1 MKKKSP
7 LNRLGVHGS
16 LLILVAWS
24 ILPFVWTFQ
33 TSIKFTRD
41 VARKEP
47 VLWGYETTS
56 NAYNA
61 FWLDDDEINMLHV
74 LWFIVAFAI
83 LAALVGFIGRMIA
96 NGPGDK
102 TLRNLALSV
111 GAVGL
116 VGLAFAAPRLADDE
130 LTTVNNRAILAFLA
144 LVVTLLVA
152 GLVMMRTQGPPGGL
166 ANALRVLVLGAVIVA
181 LARVLQIHVSERDQW
196 SMWETESSGWNA
208 AGIVVAAIVFGLI
221 PLMLAVAMLRARHQ
235 SWPYFTG
242 VGIILGIGFWWFPRV
257 FEVNDEFDFF
267 INSIVV
273 TVLTMIISISIGLL
287 AGYGLA
293 RYTGIS
299 GAVILIV
306 ALGFRALP
314 RTAFVLPY
322 FFGAQ
327 RLGILDSRLV
337 IVMALVAIN
346 QPFTI
351 WMFRTF
357 FMDVPKE
364 MEEAA
369 MMDGAS
375 RFQAFRKIII
385 PIMWP
390 GIIATSLFTMLLA
403 YNEFL
408 FVRVLAPTNWTL
420 PVAIV
425 SLTGGESS
433 RTITE
438 AAAASVSITLPIV
451 VVIIL
456 FQKHLVKGLGA
467 GAVKG

>member
-1 MKKKSP
+1 MSF
-7 LNRLGVHGS
+7 LRSFSRHS
-16 LLILVAWS
+16 TLIVLVIWS
-24 ILPFVWTFQ
+24 ILPFSWAVQ
-33 TSIKFTRD
+33 SSIKFTRD

-56 NAYNA
+56 SAYNK
-61 FWLDDDEINMLHV
+61 FWLDDDEINMYTV
-74 LWFIVAFAI
+74 LAFI
-83 LAALVGFIGRMIA
+83 
-96 NGPGDK
+96 
-102 TLRNLALSV
+102 
-111 GAVGL
+111 
-116 VGLAFAAPRLADDE
+116 LAFAAA
-130 LTTVNNRAILAFLA
+130 AFLLA
-144 LVVTLLVA
+144 SMGRRVSKGSKWYLGFVDLVKGIVFGAIAIAVLVPAVLLIVQLFQWGWA
-152 GLVMMRTQGPPGGL
+152 GLYAAIPIIAAIAYLCWRFPPELKLERGDTYGSGRSWPFFI
-166 ANALRVLVLGAVIVA
+166 AVPLVLG
-181 LARVLQIHVSERDQW
+181 
-196 SMWETESSGWNA
+196 
-208 AGIVVAAIVFGLI
+208 FGLW
-221 PLMLAVAMLRARHQ
+221 L
-235 SWPYFTG
+235 
-242 VGIILGIGFWWFPRV
+242 FPRV
-257 FEVNDEFDFF
+257 FEVEDEYWFF
-267 INSIVV
+267 VNSIIV
-273 TVLTMIISISIGLL
+273 TVLTMLISISIGLL
-287 AGYGLA
+287 AGYALA
-293 RYTGIS
+293 RYTGLS
-299 GAVILIV
+299 GAVILII
-306 ALGFRALP
+306 ALAFRALP

-322 FFGAQ
+322 YFAAQ
-327 RLGILDSRLV
+327 KLGILDSRLV
-337 IVMALVAIN
+337 IVMALVAVN

-375 RFQAFRKIII
+375 RFEAFRKVII

-390 GIIATSLFTMLLA
+390 GIIATSLFTLLLA
-403 YNEFL
+403 YNEYL

-451 VVIIL
+451 IVIIL